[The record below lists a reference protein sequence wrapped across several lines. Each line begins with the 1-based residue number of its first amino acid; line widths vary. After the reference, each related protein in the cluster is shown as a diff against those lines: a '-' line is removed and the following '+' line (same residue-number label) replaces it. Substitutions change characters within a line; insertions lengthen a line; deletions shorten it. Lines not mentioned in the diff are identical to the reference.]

1 MVAMV
6 TKAMRMYFFV
16 RRIYEVFL
24 KEGSLPRDSG
34 DTPTGHERRSP
45 ISDSAI
51 TMANN
56 IYKNSYDPNCGNALE
71 IKGDTVDKVAEA
83 LSKVFADSGYNEL
96 AEMYDVIDGLVVEFF
111 TKTRDNDF
119 KHSRHFRE
127 YIQIRCMEVQ
137 GVKEADFSLFRVLGR
152 GGFGMVNGC
161 KRCCTGK
168 LYAMKVLNK
177 KRIKMKNAEE
187 LCINERNILA
197 RVESRFVVT
206 LKYAFQTQHD
216 LFLILDLMTGGD
228 LAFHLNRA
236 RGNLPVDRAKF
247 YAAQVLLGV
256 SHLHEAGFVYRDLKP
271 ENVLLDNEGNCRIS
285 DLGLACSLSPKL
297 SGRCGTRG
305 YWAPEML
312 AKDAGGHRLY
322 YDQAVDWWS
331 FGCLVYEMLYGKCPF
346 RTTKA
351 KNLNPSDKQKS
362 MDQATLEMTPDYMP
376 EKFTPDAVV
385 VCQGLL
391 TRDPKKRLGSGEGR
405 AREIMKQAWFSTV
418 CWAQIEL
425 GKIKVKSYAFCSL
438 FYKKYK

>member
-1 MVAMV
+1 
-6 TKAMRMYFFV
+6 
-16 RRIYEVFL
+16 
-24 KEGSLPRDSG
+24 
-34 DTPTGHERRSP
+34 
-45 ISDSAI
+45 
-51 TMANN
+51 
-56 IYKNSYDPNCGNALE
+56 
-71 IKGDTVDKVAEA
+71 
-83 LSKVFADSGYNEL
+83 
-96 AEMYDVIDGLVVEFF
+96 
-111 TKTRDNDF
+111 
-119 KHSRHFRE
+119 
-127 YIQIRCMEVQ
+127 
-137 GVKEADFSLFRVLGR
+137 
-152 GGFGMVNGC
+152 MVNGC

-285 DLGLACSLSPKL
+285 DLGLACNLSPKL

-312 AKDAGGHRLY
+312 AKDPNGHRLF

-362 MDQATLEMTPDYMP
+362 MDQATLEMDPDYIP
-376 EKFTPDAVV
+376 EKFTADAMVL
-385 VCQGLL
+385 CKGLL
-391 TRDPKKRLGSGEGR
+391 TRDPKRRLGSGDGK
-405 AREIMKQAWFSTV
+405 AREIMKQAWFSTIS
-418 CWAQIEL
+418 WAHMEL
-425 GKIKVKSYAFCSL
+425 GKIKPPFLPDRDINAASQNDIGSFDEPGKTVTLSKEDTDVYRDWDFVSP
-438 FYKKYK
+438 KYFQYEMVEFMEWEEKQGPIKPVISNDSCCCLI